1 MITILLVD
9 DQALL
14 CEMLKTWLDVEK
26 DIDVLGVAHNG
37 QEAIAKVEELQP
49 DIVLMD
55 IDMPQMDGLQATK
68 IISQRFPKVRV
79 IFLSGHDDDVY
90 LGKSLRAGAKGYLLK
105 NTTAEELVK
114 KIRSVHKNVNL
125 LESVQNSDSLIP
137 LQIQVEELIE
147 TYRLKLEDLLAQQ
160 NAHYSSDNLDNSAN
174 SANLAEIEQKLEQR
188 LDELESKID
197 ADQGSKFNQLENTNQ
212 SSWRS
217 VRQEL
222 INVNSQFNQANRS
235 LSSQFNQQI
244 VSLRQDLD
252 RKLSE
257 ALDDW
262 SRQRAAL
269 QEWAVQRDEMRP
281 DLEDYELKNRQELIS
296 VLNPMRASLEE
307 VDQKLKA
314 TKGWLRACGLFTL
327 LALAI
332 SGYVLLSQIKGDFLI
347 DPNRITPS
355 KNTSDVN

>member
-1 MITILLVD
+1 MITVLLVD
-9 DQALL
+9 DQTLL

-26 DIDVLGVAHNG
+26 DINVLGVAHNG
-37 QEAIAKVEELQP
+37 REAIAKVEELQP

-90 LGKSLRAGAKGYLLK
+90 LGKSLRSGAKGYLLK
-105 NTTAEELVK
+105 NTKAEELVK
-114 KIRSVHKNVNL
+114 KIRSVYTNVNL
-125 LESVQNSDSLIP
+125 LESVQNGDSLIP
-137 LQIQVEELIE
+137 LQVQVEELIE
-147 TYRLKLEDLLAQQ
+147 TYRLKLEDLIATQ
-160 NAHYSSDNLDNSAN
+160 NAHYSSDNLAQ
-174 SANLAEIEQKLEQR
+174 IEQKLEQR
-188 LDELESKID
+188 LDELEDKID
-197 ADQGSKFNQLENTNQ
+197 ADQGNKFNQLDNKNQ

-235 LSSQFNQQI
+235 LSSQFSQQI
-244 VSLRQDLD
+244 VNLRQDLES
-252 RKLSE
+252 KLAE

-296 VLNPMRASLEE
+296 VLNPLRASLEE
-307 VDQKLKA
+307 TDQKLKA
-314 TKGWLRACGLFTL
+314 TRNWLKACGLLAL
-327 LALAI
+327 LALGV
-332 SGYVLLSQIKGDFLI
+332 SGYLLFQIKSGSLI
-347 DPNRITPS
+347 NPDKGTPGSNVESTNTNSQKRI
-355 KNTSDVN
+355 

>member
-1 MITILLVD
+1 MITVLLVD
-9 DQALL
+9 DQTLL

-26 DIDVLGVAHNG
+26 DINVLGVAHNG
-37 QEAIAKVEELQP
+37 REAIAKVEELQP

-90 LGKSLRAGAKGYLLK
+90 LGKSLRSGAKGYLLK
-105 NTTAEELVK
+105 NTKAEELVK
-114 KIRSVHKNVNL
+114 KIRSVYTNVNL
-125 LESVQNSDSLIP
+125 LESVQNGDSLIP
-137 LQIQVEELIE
+137 LQVQVEELIE
-147 TYRLKLEDLLAQQ
+147 TYRLKLEDLMATQ
-160 NAHYSSDNLDNSAN
+160 NAHYSSDNLAQ
-174 SANLAEIEQKLEQR
+174 IEQKLEQR
-188 LDELESKID
+188 LDELEDKID
-197 ADQGSKFNQLENTNQ
+197 ADQGNKFNQLDNKNQ

-235 LSSQFNQQI
+235 LSSQFSQQI
-244 VSLRQDLD
+244 VNLRQDLES
-252 RKLSE
+252 KLAE

-296 VLNPMRASLEE
+296 VLNPLRASLEE
-307 VDQKLKA
+307 TDQKLKA
-314 TKGWLRACGLFTL
+314 TRNWLKACGLLAL
-327 LALAI
+327 LALGV
-332 SGYVLLSQIKGDFLI
+332 SGYLLFQIKSGSLI
-347 DPNRITPS
+347 NPDKGTPGSNVESTNTNSQKRI
-355 KNTSDVN
+355 

>member
-26 DIDVLGVAHNG
+26 DINVVGVAHDG
-37 QEAIAKVEELQP
+37 QEAIAKVEQLQP
-49 DIVLMD
+49 DMVLMD

-68 IISQRFPKVRV
+68 IISQRFPKVKV
-79 IFLSGHDDDVY
+79 IFLSGHDDDIY

-114 KIRSVHKNVNL
+114 KIRSVHKNINL
-125 LESVQNSDSLIP
+125 LESVQNDDSLIP

-147 TYRLKLEDLLAQQ
+147 TYRLKLEDLVAQQ
-160 NAHYSSDNLDNSAN
+160 NAHYSSNNLTQ
-174 SANLAEIEQKLEQR
+174 IEQKLEQR
-188 LDELESKID
+188 LDELEGKID
-197 ADQGSKFNQLENTNQ
+197 ANQGNKFSQLEHKNQ

-217 VRQEL
+217 IRQEL
-222 INVNSQFNQANRS
+222 INVNNQFNQANRS
-235 LSSQFNQQI
+235 LSSQFSQQI

-296 VLNPMRASLEE
+296 VLNPMRTSLYD
-307 VDQKLKA
+307 VDRKLK
-314 TKGWLRACGLFTL
+314 TTQGWLRACGVFAL
-327 LALAI
+327 LATLF
-332 SGYVLLSQIKGDFLI
+332 SGYVLLSVVKSGDSLI
-347 DPNRITPS
+347 NPNNIIPG
-355 KNTSDVN
+355 KDVESTN

>member
-1 MITILLVD
+1 MIDILLVD

-14 CEMLKTWLDVEK
+14 CEVLKSWLDVEK
-26 DIDVLGVAHNG
+26 DINVLGVAHNG

-79 IFLSGHDDDVY
+79 IFLSAHDDDVY

-114 KIRSVHKNVNL
+114 KIHSVYNNVNL
-125 LESVQNSDSLIP
+125 LESVKNDDSLIP
-137 LQIQVEELIE
+137 LQIKLEELIE
-147 TYRLKLEDLLAQQ
+147 TYRLKLEDMVTEYNVLYSGDGDNLAQIKQ
-160 NAHYSSDNLDNSAN
+160 QLSA
-174 SANLAEIEQKLEQR
+174 R

-197 ADQGSKFNQLENTNQ
+197 ANQGNKINQLEHKNQ
-212 SSWRS
+212 SSWKSIR
-217 VRQEL
+217 REL

-244 VSLRQDLD
+244 NNLRQDLD
-252 RKLSE
+252 GKLSE

-281 DLEDYELKNRQELIS
+281 DLEDFETKNRQELMS
-296 VLNPMRASLEE
+296 VVNPMRATLGD
-307 VDQKLKA
+307 VDRQLKLMQ
-314 TKGWLRACGLFTL
+314 GWLRACGLFTL
-327 LALAI
+327 LAMVI
-332 SGYVLLSQIKGDFLI
+332 SGYVFASQLKSGESLLF
-347 DPNRITPS
+347 PS
-355 KNTSDVN
+355 NIIPREDGELTE

>member
-1 MITILLVD
+1 MINILLVD

-14 CEMLKTWLDVEK
+14 CEVLKTWLDVEQ
-26 DIDVLGVAHNG
+26 DINVLGVAHDG

-114 KIRSVHKNVNL
+114 KIRSVHNNINL
-125 LESVQNSDSLIP
+125 LESVQNHDSLIP
-137 LQIQVEELIE
+137 LQIQVEELIS
-147 TYRLKLEDLLAQQ
+147 TYRLKLEDLVTKYDP
-160 NAHYSSDNLDNSAN
+160 HSSGDNLSRLEEKFGAR
-174 SANLAEIEQKLEQR
+174 LA
-188 LDELESKID
+188 ELESKINNTSGD
-197 ADQGSKFNQLENTNQ
+197 KLHQLENKNQ
-212 SSWRS
+212 SSWKS
-217 VRQEL
+217 IRQEL
-222 INVNSQFNQANRS
+222 INVNSQFNQANRT
-235 LSSQFNQQI
+235 LNSQFNQQI
-244 VSLRQDLD
+244 ENLRQDLEQ
-252 RKLSE
+252 KVSA
-257 ALDDW
+257 ALEDW

-281 DLEDYELKNRQELIS
+281 DLDDYESKNRQELMS
-296 VLNPMRASLEE
+296 VVNPMRASLGD
-307 VDQKLKA
+307 VDQQLRKMR
-314 TKGWLRACGLFTL
+314 GWVRTSGLLTL
-327 LALAI
+327 LAIAV
-332 SGYVLLSQIKGDFLI
+332 SGYVLLSQVKSGDSLLI
-347 DPNRITPS
+347 PSKTTPS